1 MKIKAV
7 IMLAILVA
15 LGGCD
20 WIKDLSKVE
29 LETDIIVNVPVTSV
43 GKKSAEAVAAAE
55 DVSFTG
61 SAVLSL
67 DENDDISPYL
77 EKLREIDLQTV
88 TVTINGLVPGQ
99 TITGVS
105 LSVTGVG
112 TICTQ
117 ANITSA
123 NSTFTPQIDEA
134 KLQQAGQK
142 LKDDLSI
149 TVVVSGTSTTPIAN
163 IVNIIFGARVTAGAL
178 D

>member
-1 MKIKAV
+1 MKIKSV
-7 IMLAILVA
+7 ILLAILVTF
-15 LGGCD
+15 GGCD
-20 WIKDLSKVE
+20 WIRSLGEVE
-29 LETDIIVNVPVTSV
+29 LDTDLTVNVPVTSV
-43 GKKSAEAVAAAE
+43 GKKSAETVSALQ

-77 EKLREIDLQTV
+77 EKLREINLQTV

-99 TITGVS
+99 TITNVS

-117 ANITSA
+117 TNITSA
-123 NSTFTPQIDEA
+123 NSTFNPQIDAA
-134 KLQQAGQK
+134 KLQQAGEK

-149 TVVVSGTSTTPIAN
+149 TITVSGTSTSPIAN